1 MIGGANNAT
10 VLIPLKDTTAALLET
25 LRARPNES
33 LADVVARLAL
43 RPPTA
48 PAAPM
53 PNLATAGKR
62 AAEVLGERVVARTYG
77 QLFANVVD
85 LMAALDPSV
94 LERLARTQGRLGFS
108 CVSRS
113 RRNFRRCDKVIK
125 TSSGWWVSGI
135 AGEDHVWRWLRD
147 LCEAGSLKYGEDVR
161 FPVK

>member
-10 VLIPLKDTTAALLET
+10 VLIPLKDTTAALLGK
-25 LRARPNES
+25 LRARPNEP

-94 LERLARTQGRLGFS
+94 LERLARTQGRMGS
-108 CVSRS
+108 RCVSRS
-113 RRNFRRCDKVIK
+113 RTDFRSCDPVIQ
-125 TSSGWWVSGI
+125 TRSGWWVSGI
-135 AGEDHVWRWLRD
+135 AGEDHVWRWLMA
-147 LCEAGSLKYGEDVR
+147 LCEAGALKFGEDLR
-161 FPVK
+161 FPVQ